1 MNIKILVV
9 TALAALFVGSA
20 AHAAEAPPVDNG
32 PWIGVIEDIQD
43 VDVETLKQAE
53 YEVKNRIPGPFTIT
67 QNLLGVFT
75 LGHTSYI
82 DSKRY
87 TDSPRTYLIRFKDE
101 KDETT
106 KSILVHKVLVWNVG
120 DKISATRNGDGIDV
134 ETLEL
139 GEISRYAAQ
148 QKAERGGEEGPSIGL
163 RELLEVIP
171 LFRR

>member
-1 MNIKILVV
+1 MKSIRPFVL
-9 TALAALFVGSA
+9 TAFAVLFAISIAKATETVSI
-20 AHAAEAPPVDNG
+20 DNG
-32 PWIGVIEDIQD
+32 PWIGVIGDIQD

-53 YEVKNRIPGPFTIT
+53 YEVENRIPGPFTIT

-75 LGHTSYI
+75 LGQSYI

-101 KDETT
+101 KDEAT
-106 KSILVHKVLVWNVG
+106 KSILVRQVLVWNVG
-120 DKISATRNGDGIDV
+120 DKIRATRNGDGIEV

-148 QKAERGGEEGPSIGL
+148 QKAERGGDGPSIGL
-163 RELLEVIP
+163 RELLEVLP
-171 LFRR
+171 LLGR